1 MCIVLHY
8 NMVYSQFIHG
18 FFESQVFIELLELK
32 IRKSLA
38 FKYELFWIVSRYFT

>member
-1 MCIVLHY
+1 MCIVFHY

-38 FKYELFWIVSRYFT
+38 FKYELF